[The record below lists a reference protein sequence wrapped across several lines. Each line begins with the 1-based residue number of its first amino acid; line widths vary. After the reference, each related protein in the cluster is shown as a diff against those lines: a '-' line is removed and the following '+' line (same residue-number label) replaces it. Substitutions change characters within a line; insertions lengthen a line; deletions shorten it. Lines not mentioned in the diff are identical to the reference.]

1 MKAFTSYFFLSALL
15 FIVTSCGP
23 YVIDEY
29 FDVLFNSASQTETLS
44 SNEQVV
50 YIDYKEIITEKTK
63 VTVKD
68 HYRQFQFRLNLGNEI
83 GEAIIAS
90 SYNHSQEINPH
101 TGSISLMIHI
111 PANVESEPRQLSVD
125 VRVSSNWTN
134 EWDVTTS
141 KESVDWEEWKT
152 VFYGI
157 QSGRTAD

>member
-44 SNEQVV
+44 SNEHVV

-83 GEAIIAS
+83 GEAIFAS

-152 VFYGI
+152 VYKAL
-157 QSGRTAD
+157 QSGR